1 MVLKPIFHF
10 LQTFWIDYMDQIAE
24 KIGVR
29 PNLVSLFLR
38 DPYLAARCYFGPCL
52 PSQYR
57 LDGPGKWNGAK
68 RCIQGAIS
76 RCMTPSHKGLQPMN
90 FIRSKT
96 RRLSIEIQIP
106 TFINP
111 YFVMFLLCFLF
122 LCVLFV

>member
-1 MVLKPIFHF
+1 MVLKPMFHF

-29 PNLVSLFLR
+29 PNLLSLFLR
-38 DPYLAARCYFGPCL
+38 DPYLSARCYFGPCL

-57 LDGPGKWNGAK
+57 LGGPGKWNGAK

-96 RRLSIEIQIP
+96 LKSTSP
-106 TFINP
+106 LLFSLTSSCFCSVFFS
-111 YFVMFLLCFLF
+111 YVFFL
-122 LCVLFV
+122 